1 MSEAASPVVS
11 LFVPSMGGVGGV
23 ERIVVNL
30 SKGLVERGY
39 EVEVASCDF
48 DGPLVAE
55 LPPEASRSRL
65 PRVDVPA
72 APVLGT
78 IPGLVAYL
86 RRRRPHT
93 LISFMN
99 QVNVVALLSR
109 RLARVETRLI
119 ISDHNNPRLLIDERN
134 PVYRKDRLI
143 YRAAKYIYPWAD
155 GIVAVSEGVAED
167 LADVADIDRSRITTI
182 YNPVVSD
189 SLREQMTE
197 PCDHEWINDD
207 ETRVLLGA
215 KPEAQKNLS
224 LLVRALSR
232 IEDEDVRLVIVGT
245 GEQSD
250 LLETLSRDLGI
261 EDRVDVRGYVENIY
275 AYMSRADVFALSS
288 HWEGLPTI
296 LIEALACGCPVVSTD
311 CPSGPREI
319 LNDGEFGR
327 LVPVDDEA
335 ALAGAIRSVLESP
348 PDRERLYRRAEDFGV
363 RTATDQYERL
373 IGA

>member
-1 MSEAASPVVS
+1 MSDTTSPVVS
-11 LFVPSMGGVGGV
+11 LFVPSMRGVGGV
-23 ERIVVNL
+23 ERVVVNL

-48 DGPLVAE
+48 DGPFVAE
-55 LPPEASRSRL
+55 LPPEVSRSRL
-65 PRVDVPA
+65 SRVDVPV

-78 IPGLVAYL
+78 IPGLVGYL
-86 RRRRPHT
+86 RDRRPHT

-99 QVNVVALLSR
+99 QVNVVALLAR

-155 GIVAVSEGVAED
+155 EIVAVSDGVAED
-167 LADVADIDRSRITTI
+167 LADVAEIDRGRITRI
-182 YNPVVSD
+182 YNPVVGD
-189 SLREQMTE
+189 SLREQMAE
-197 PCDHEWINDD
+197 PCDHVWIDDD
-207 ETRVLLGA
+207 ETRVVLGA

-232 IEDEDVRLVIVGT
+232 IEDDDVRLVVVGT
-245 GEQSD
+245 GEQSE
-250 LLETLSRDLGI
+250 LLETLSRELGI

-275 AYMSRADVFALSS
+275 AYMSGADVFALSS

-335 ALAGAIRSVLESP
+335 ALAEALRSVLESP
-348 PDRERLYRRAEDFGV
+348 PDRERLSRRAEDFGV